1 MTPIKPVNAMLFT
14 MLVWGIAP
22 AFIRS
27 LSVELGAANA
37 LVIRYTLVSIGYAI
51 GLLIAGLPRVLPAD
65 WPRILFVS
73 LVGVAGYNLGS
84 VYGFALL
91 PAGIGG
97 IIIGTQPLL
106 IVLIASLL
114 SRTVPSLAG
123 VSGLL
128 LAFAGTGVLF
138 WKDLIFGANSRALT
152 LGAIYIFLSGIA
164 WALYV
169 VLAKPLIL
177 KYGAY
182 RTTAITILLSTLPLP
197 AFASFSTLDAIAGM
211 APRHW
216 AEMFY
221 LVGIAGL
228 IATVAWNFAAARL
241 PSVLTGAFLYLVPV
255 ISVMSGAVI
264 LGEKITIGMMTGG
277 TLILLGVAIAQL
289 SGRLPAVLLL
299 FNGKFSKD

>member
-1 MTPIKPVNAMLFT
+1 MNSTRPINAMLFT

-51 GLLIAGLPRVLPAD
+51 GLLIVGVPRIPSRD

-73 LVGVAGYNLGS
+73 LVGIVGYNLGS
-84 VYGFALL
+84 VYGFELL

-114 SRTVPSLAG
+114 SRTAPSLAG
-123 VSGLL
+123 VFGLL
-128 LAFAGTGVLF
+128 LAFAGTALLF
-138 WKDLIFGANSRALT
+138 WKDLIFSDNSQALT

-169 VLAKPLIL
+169 VLTKPLIL

-197 AFASFSTLDAIAGM
+197 AFASLSTITALADM
-211 APRHW
+211 SPRRW

-221 LVGIAGL
+221 LVAIAGL
-228 IATVAWNFAAARL
+228 IATVTWNFAAARL
-241 PSVLTGAFLYLVPV
+241 PSILTGAFLYLVPV
-255 ISVMSGAVI
+255 ISVLSGALI
-264 LGEKITIGMMTGG
+264 LGEKITLGMVAGG
-277 TLILLGVAIAQL
+277 ALILLGVAIAQL
-289 SGRLPAVLLL
+289 SGRLTAGLPL
-299 FNGKFSKD
+299 FNGKLSRD

>member
-1 MTPIKPVNAMLFT
+1 MNPIKPVNAMLFT

-37 LVIRYTLVSIGYAI
+37 LVIRYTLVSIGYAV
-51 GLLIAGLPRVLPAD
+51 GLLIAGVPRVQPGD

-73 LVGVAGYNLGS
+73 LIGVTGYNLGS

-106 IVLIASLL
+106 IVLIASLA
-114 SRTVPSLAG
+114 SRTLPSLAG

-128 LAFAGTGVLF
+128 LAFAGTAVLF
-138 WKDLIFGANSRALT
+138 WKDLIFSDHSRALT
-152 LGAIYIFLSGIA
+152 LGAIYIFLSGLA

-169 VLAKPLIL
+169 VLVKPLIL
-177 KYGAY
+177 KYGTY

-197 AFASFSTLDAIAGM
+197 AFASLSTLDALADM
-211 APRHW
+211 SPRRW
-216 AEMFY
+216 VEMFY

-255 ISVMSGAVI
+255 ISVVSGALI
-264 LGEKITIGMMTGG
+264 LGERITIGMVAGG
-277 TLILLGVAIAQL
+277 TLILLGVALAQL
-289 SGRLPAVLLL
+289 SDRRAAGLLL
-299 FNGKFSKD
+299 LNGKFSKD

>member
-1 MTPIKPVNAMLFT
+1 MNPIKPVNAMLFT

-37 LVIRYTLVSIGYAI
+37 LVIRYTLVSIGYAV
-51 GLLIAGLPRVLPAD
+51 GLLIAGLPRVQPGD

-73 LVGVAGYNLGS
+73 LIGVAGYNLGS

-106 IVLIASLL
+106 IVLIASLA
-114 SRTVPSLAG
+114 SRTLPSLAG

-128 LAFAGTGVLF
+128 LAFAGTAVLF
-138 WKDLIFGANSRALT
+138 WKDLIFSDDSRALT

-169 VLAKPLIL
+169 VLVKPLIL
-177 KYGAY
+177 KYGTY
-182 RTTAITILLSTLPLP
+182 RTTAITIL
-197 AFASFSTLDAIAGM
+197 
-211 APRHW
+211 R
-216 AEMFY
+216 
-221 LVGIAGL
+221 L
-228 IATVAWNFAAARL
+228 IATTA
-241 PSVLTGAFLYLVPV
+241 G
-255 ISVMSGAVI
+255 
-264 LGEKITIGMMTGG
+264 
-277 TLILLGVAIAQL
+277 
-289 SGRLPAVLLL
+289 
-299 FNGKFSKD
+299 

>member
-1 MTPIKPVNAMLFT
+1 MNSIRPVNAMLFT

-22 AFIRS
+22 VFIRT

-51 GLLIAGLPRVLPAD
+51 GLLIAGLPRIPSGD
-65 WPRILFVS
+65 WPRLLFVS

-106 IVLIASLL
+106 IVLTASLL
-114 SRTVPSLAG
+114 ARTAPSLAG
-123 VSGLL
+123 ISGLL
-128 LAFAGTGVLF
+128 LAFAGTAVLF
-138 WKDLIFGANSRALT
+138 WKDLIFSVDSRALT

-177 KYGAY
+177 KHGAY
-182 RTTAITILLSTLPLP
+182 RTTALTILLSTLPLP
-197 AFASFSTLDAIAGM
+197 AFASLSTLDALAGM
-211 APRHW
+211 SSRRW

-241 PSVLTGAFLYLVPV
+241 PSVLTGSFLYLVPV
-255 ISVMSGAVI
+255 ISVVSGALI
-264 LGEKITIGMMTGG
+264 LGEKITVGMVAGG
-277 TLILLGVAIAQL
+277 ALILLGVAIAQL
-289 SGRLPAVLLL
+289 SDRLTTGLPLV
-299 FNGKFSKD
+299 NGKSSSD

>member
-1 MTPIKPVNAMLFT
+1 MNPVKPVNAMLFT

-37 LVIRYTLVSIGYAI
+37 LVIRYALVSIGYAV
-51 GLLIAGLPRVLPAD
+51 GLLIAGVPRVQPGD

-73 LVGVAGYNLGS
+73 LIGVAGYNLGS

-106 IVLIASLL
+106 IVLIASLA
-114 SRTVPSLAG
+114 SRTLPSPAG

-128 LAFAGTGVLF
+128 LAFAGTAVLF
-138 WKDLIFGANSRALT
+138 WKDLLFSDDSRALT
-152 LGAIYIFLSGIA
+152 LGAIYIFLSGLA

-169 VLAKPLIL
+169 VLVKPLIL
-177 KYGAY
+177 KYGTY

-197 AFASFSTLDAIAGM
+197 AFASLSTLDALADM
-211 APRHW
+211 SPRRW

-221 LVGIAGL
+221 LVAIAGL

-255 ISVMSGAVI
+255 ISVVSGALI
-264 LGEKITIGMMTGG
+264 LGEKITIGMVTGG
-277 TLILLGVAIAQL
+277 TLILLGVAVAQL
-289 SGRLPAVLLL
+289 SGRRAAGLLL

>member
-37 LVIRYTLVSIGYAI
+37 LVIRYTLVGIGYAV
-51 GLLIAGLPRVLPAD
+51 GLLIAGLPRVQPGD

-73 LVGVAGYNLGS
+73 LIGVAGYNLGS

-106 IVLIASLL
+106 IVLIASLF
-114 SRTVPSLAG
+114 SRTLPSLAG
-123 VSGLL
+123 VAGLL
-128 LAFAGTGVLF
+128 LAFAGTTVLF
-138 WKDLIFGANSRALT
+138 WKDLIFSDDSRALT

-169 VLAKPLIL
+169 VMVKPLIL
-177 KYGAY
+177 KYGTY

-197 AFASFSTLDAIAGM
+197 AFASLSTLDALADM
-211 APRHW
+211 SPRRW

-255 ISVMSGAVI
+255 ISVVAGALI
-264 LGEKITIGMMTGG
+264 LGEKVTLGMVAGG

-289 SGRLPAVLLL
+289 SGRLASGLLL

>member
-1 MTPIKPVNAMLFT
+1 MLFT

-37 LVIRYTLVSIGYAI
+37 LVIRYSLVSIGYAI
-51 GLLIAGLPRVLPAD
+51 GLLIIGIPRILSDD
-65 WPRILFVS
+65 WPRLLFVS
-73 LVGVAGYNLGS
+73 LVGIVGYNLGS
-84 VYGFALL
+84 VYGFELL

-114 SRTVPSLAG
+114 SRTAPSLAG
-123 VSGLL
+123 ISGLL
-128 LAFAGTGVLF
+128 LAFAGTAVLF
-138 WKDLIFGANSRALT
+138 WKDLIFNDNSRDLT

-197 AFASFSTLDAIAGM
+197 AFASLSTLTALAAM
-211 APRHW
+211 SPRRW

-221 LVGIAGL
+221 LVALAGL
-228 IATVAWNFAAARL
+228 VATVAWNFAAARL
-241 PSVLTGAFLYLVPV
+241 PSLLTGAFLYLVPV
-255 ISVMSGAVI
+255 ISVVSGALI
-264 LGEKITIGMMTGG
+264 LGEEITFGMAAGG
-277 TLILLGVAIAQL
+277 ALILLGVAIAQL
-289 SGRLPAVLLL
+289 SDRLTAGLPLV
-299 FNGKFSKD
+299 NGKVSEE

>member
-1 MTPIKPVNAMLFT
+1 MNPIKPVNAMLFT

-27 LSVELGAANA
+27 LSVELGAADA
-37 LVIRYTLVSIGYAI
+37 LVIRYTLISIGYAI
-51 GLLIAGLPRVLPAD
+51 GLLIAGVPRIPSGD

-84 VYGFALL
+84 VYGFELL

-106 IVLIASLL
+106 IVLIASLF
-114 SRTVPSLAG
+114 SRTLPSLAG

-128 LAFAGTGVLF
+128 LAFAGTAVLF
-138 WKDLIFGANSRALT
+138 WKDLIFSDNSRALT

-197 AFASFSTLDAIAGM
+197 AFASHSTLDALAGM
-211 APRHW
+211 SPRLW

-255 ISVMSGAVI
+255 ISVVSGALI
-264 LGEKITIGMMTGG
+264 LGEKITIGMVAGG
-277 TLILLGVAIAQL
+277 TLILLGVAVAHL
-289 SGRLPAVLLL
+289 SGRLTARPLLL
-299 FNGKFSKD
+299 KGKLSED

>member
-37 LVIRYTLVSIGYAI
+37 LVIRYSLVSVGYAI
-51 GLLIAGLPRVLPAD
+51 GLLIAGLPRVLPGD

-114 SRTVPSLAG
+114 SRTLPSLAG

-138 WKDLIFGANSRALT
+138 WKDLIFSANSKALT
-152 LGAIYIFLSGIA
+152 LGAVYIFLSGFA

-197 AFASFSTLDAIAGM
+197 AFASFSTFDAIAGM

-264 LGEKITIGMMTGG
+264 LGEKITVGMMAGG

>member
-1 MTPIKPVNAMLFT
+1 MNPVKPVNAMLFT

-37 LVIRYTLVSIGYAI
+37 LVIRYTLVSIGYAV
-51 GLLIAGLPRVLPAD
+51 GLLIAGLPRVQPGD

-73 LVGVAGYNLGS
+73 LIGVTGYNLGS

-106 IVLIASLL
+106 IVLIASLA
-114 SRTVPSLAG
+114 SRTLPSLAG

-128 LAFAGTGVLF
+128 LAFAGTAVLF
-138 WKDLIFGANSRALT
+138 WKDLIFSDDSRALT

-169 VLAKPLIL
+169 VLVKPLIL
-177 KYGAY
+177 KYGTY

-197 AFASFSTLDAIAGM
+197 AFASLSTLDALADM
-211 APRHW
+211 SPRRW

-221 LVGIAGL
+221 LVAIAGL

-255 ISVMSGAVI
+255 ISVVSGALI
-264 LGEKITIGMMTGG
+264 LGEKITIGMVTGG
-277 TLILLGVAIAQL
+277 TLILLGVALAQL
-289 SGRLPAVLLL
+289 PGRRAAGLLL

>member
-1 MTPIKPVNAMLFT
+1 MNPIKPVNAMLFT

-27 LSVELGAANA
+27 LSGELGAANA
-37 LVIRYTLVSIGYAI
+37 LVIRYALVSIGYAV
-51 GLLIAGLPRVLPAD
+51 GLLIAGVPRVQPGD

-73 LVGVAGYNLGS
+73 LIGVAGYNLGS

-106 IVLIASLL
+106 IVLIASLA
-114 SRTVPSLAG
+114 SRTLPSPAG

-128 LAFAGTGVLF
+128 LAFAGTAVLF
-138 WKDLIFGANSRALT
+138 WKDLLFSDDSRALT
-152 LGAIYIFLSGIA
+152 LGAIYIFLSGLA

-169 VLAKPLIL
+169 VLVKPLIL
-177 KYGAY
+177 KYGTY

-197 AFASFSTLDAIAGM
+197 AFASLSTLDALADM
-211 APRHW
+211 SPRRW
-216 AEMFY
+216 VEMFY

-255 ISVMSGAVI
+255 ISVVSGALI
-264 LGEKITIGMMTGG
+264 LGERITIGMVAGG
-277 TLILLGVAIAQL
+277 TLILLGVALAQL
-289 SGRLPAVLLL
+289 SGRRAAGLLL
-299 FNGKFSKD
+299 FNNKFSKD

>member
-1 MTPIKPVNAMLFT
+1 MNPIKPVNAMLFT

-37 LVIRYTLVSIGYAI
+37 LVIRYALVSIGYAV
-51 GLLIAGLPRVLPAD
+51 GLLIAGVPRVQPGD

-73 LVGVAGYNLGS
+73 LIGVAGYNLGS

-106 IVLIASLL
+106 IVLIASLA
-114 SRTVPSLAG
+114 SRTLPSPAG

-128 LAFAGTGVLF
+128 LAFAGTAVLF
-138 WKDLIFGANSRALT
+138 WKDLLFSDDSRALT
-152 LGAIYIFLSGIA
+152 LGAIYIFLSGLA

-169 VLAKPLIL
+169 VLVKPLIL
-177 KYGAY
+177 KYGTY

-197 AFASFSTLDAIAGM
+197 AFASLSTLDALADM
-211 APRHW
+211 SPRRW

-221 LVGIAGL
+221 LVAIAGL

-255 ISVMSGAVI
+255 ISVVSGALI
-264 LGEKITIGMMTGG
+264 LGERITIGMVAGG
-277 TLILLGVAIAQL
+277 TLILLGVALAQL
-289 SGRLPAVLLL
+289 SGRRAAGLLL
-299 FNGKFSKD
+299 FNSKFSKD

>member
-1 MTPIKPVNAMLFT
+1 VPHVQP
-14 MLVWGIAP
+14 G
-22 AFIRS
+22 
-27 LSVELGAANA
+27 
-37 LVIRYTLVSIGYAI
+37 
-51 GLLIAGLPRVLPAD
+51 D

-73 LVGVAGYNLGS
+73 LIGVAGYNLGS

-106 IVLIASLL
+106 IVLIASLA
-114 SRTVPSLAG
+114 SRTLPSPAG

-128 LAFAGTGVLF
+128 LAFAGTAVLF
-138 WKDLIFGANSRALT
+138 WKDLLFSDDSRALT
-152 LGAIYIFLSGIA
+152 LGAIYIFLSGLA

-169 VLAKPLIL
+169 VLVKPLIL
-177 KYGAY
+177 KYGTY

-197 AFASFSTLDAIAGM
+197 AFASLSTLDALADM
-211 APRHW
+211 SPRHW
-216 AEMFY
+216 VEMFY

-255 ISVMSGAVI
+255 ISVVSGALI
-264 LGEKITIGMMTGG
+264 LGERITIGMVAGG
-277 TLILLGVAIAQL
+277 TLILLGVALAQL
-289 SGRLPAVLLL
+289 SGRRAAGLLL
-299 FNGKFSKD
+299 FNSKFSKD

>member
-1 MTPIKPVNAMLFT
+1 MNPIKPVNAMLFT

-37 LVIRYTLVSIGYAI
+37 LVIRYALVSIGYAV
-51 GLLIAGLPRVLPAD
+51 GLLIAGVPRVQPGD

-73 LVGVAGYNLGS
+73 LIGVAGYNLGS

-106 IVLIASLL
+106 IVLIASLA
-114 SRTVPSLAG
+114 SRTLPSPAG

-128 LAFAGTGVLF
+128 LAFAGTAVLF
-138 WKDLIFGANSRALT
+138 WKDLLFSDDSRALT
-152 LGAIYIFLSGIA
+152 LGAIYIFLSGLA

-169 VLAKPLIL
+169 VLVKPLIL
-177 KYGAY
+177 KYGTY

-197 AFASFSTLDAIAGM
+197 AFASLSTLDALADM
-211 APRHW
+211 SPRHW
-216 AEMFY
+216 VEMFY

-255 ISVMSGAVI
+255 ISVVSGALI
-264 LGEKITIGMMTGG
+264 LGERITIGMVAGG
-277 TLILLGVAIAQL
+277 TLILLGVALAQL
-289 SGRLPAVLLL
+289 SGRRAAGLLL
-299 FNGKFSKD
+299 FNNKFSKD